1 MSLCLRQLWIFLRS
15 KGDDLSLYVLG
26 DLHLSF
32 GTNKPMNIFK
42 GWGNH
47 VEKITA
53 NWNSLVKDEDTVVV
67 NGDISWATYLEDAE
81 KDFRFI
87 NDNLKG
93 EKIFIKGNHD
103 YWWTTK
109 AKLDAFLRQ
118 NGLDKIKILNNNSYL
133 VDGISVCGTRG
144 WINDGSEP
152 FDQKLLNREAGRIE
166 MSISA
171 AEKLGGTPT
180 VFIHYPPIFGNEKNN
195 YIIDV
200 LQKHGIKD
208 CYYGHVHGAA
218 VKKAFMGECEGIS
231 YHIAS
236 CDCVN
241 FTPVLVKD

>member
-1 MSLCLRQLWIFLRS
+1 M
-15 KGDDLSLYVLG
+15 SLYVLG

-32 GTNKPMNIFK
+32 SADKPMNIFK

-53 NWNSLVKDEDTVVV
+53 NWNGLVKDEDTVVI
-67 NGDISWATYLEDAE
+67 NGDISWATYLEDTE
-81 KDFRFI
+81 RDFRFI

-93 EKIFIKGNHD
+93 KKIFIKGNHD

-109 AKLDAFLRQ
+109 SKLDAFLQ
-118 NGLDKIKILNNNSYL
+118 AKGLDKIQILNNNSYL
-133 VDGISVCGTRG
+133 IGEIAVCGTRG

-152 FDQKLLNREAGRIE
+152 FDQKLLNREAGRLD
-166 MSISA
+166 MSITA
-171 AEKLGGTPT
+171 AKKLGGKPI
-180 VFIHYPPIFGNEKNN
+180 VFIHYPPIFGDEKNY
-195 YIIDV
+195 YIIEV

-208 CYYGHVHGAA
+208 CYYGHVHGPA
-218 VKKAFMGECEGIS
+218 VKKAFTGESDGIN

-241 FTPVLVKD
+241 FTPVLVRE

>member
-1 MSLCLRQLWIFLRS
+1 M
-15 KGDDLSLYVLG
+15 SLYVLG

-32 GTNKPMNIFK
+32 SANKPMNIFK

-53 NWNSLVKDEDTVVV
+53 NWNGLVKDEDTVVI

-93 EKIFIKGNHD
+93 KKIFIKGNHD

-109 AKLDAFLRQ
+109 SKLDAFLQ
-118 NGLDKIKILNNNSYL
+118 AKGLDKIQILNNNSYL
-133 VDGISVCGTRG
+133 IGGIAVCGTRG

-152 FDQKLLNREAGRIE
+152 FDQKLLNREAGRLD
-166 MSISA
+166 MSITA
-171 AEKLGGTPT
+171 AKKLGGEPT
-180 VFIHYPPIFGNEKNN
+180 VFIHYPPVFGDEKNY
-195 YIIDV
+195 YIIEV

-208 CYYGHVHGAA
+208 CYYGHVHGPA
-218 VKKAFMGECEGIS
+218 VKKAFTGESDGIN

-241 FTPVLVKD
+241 FTPVSVRE

>member
-1 MSLCLRQLWIFLRS
+1 M
-15 KGDDLSLYVLG
+15 G

-32 GTNKPMNIFK
+32 STQKPMSIFK

-53 NWNSLVKDEDTVVV
+53 NWNRLVKDDDTVVI
-67 NGDISWATYLEDAE
+67 NGDISWATYLEDTE

-93 EKIFIKGNHD
+93 KKIFIKGNHD

-109 AKLDAFLRQ
+109 SKLDAFLQ
-118 NGLDKIKILNNNSYL
+118 VKGLDKIQILNNNSYL
-133 VDGISVCGTRG
+133 VEDVAVCGTRG

-152 FDQKLLNREAGRIE
+152 FDQKLLNREAGRLD
-166 MSISA
+166 MSITA
-171 AEKLGGTPT
+171 AKKLGGEPV
-180 VFIHYPPIFGNEKNN
+180 VFIHYPPVFGDEKNY

-200 LQKHGIKD
+200 LKKHEIRE
-208 CYYGHVHGAA
+208 CYYGHVHGPA
-218 VKKAFMGECEGIS
+218 VKKAFVGECDGIN
-231 YHIAS
+231 YQIAS

-241 FTPVLVKD
+241 FTPVSVRE

>member
-1 MSLCLRQLWIFLRS
+1 M
-15 KGDDLSLYVLG
+15 SLYVLG

-32 GTNKPMNIFK
+32 SANKPMNIFK

-53 NWNSLVKDEDTVVV
+53 NWNGLVKDEDTVVI
-67 NGDISWATYLEDAE
+67 NGDISWATYLEDTE
-81 KDFRFI
+81 RDFRFI

-93 EKIFIKGNHD
+93 KKIFIKGNHD

-109 AKLDAFLRQ
+109 SKLDAFLQ
-118 NGLDKIKILNNNSYL
+118 AKGLDKIQILNNNSYL
-133 VDGISVCGTRG
+133 IGEIAVCGTRG

-152 FDQKLLNREAGRIE
+152 FDQKLLNREAGRLD
-166 MSISA
+166 MSITA
-171 AEKLGGTPT
+171 AKKLGGKPI
-180 VFIHYPPIFGNEKNN
+180 VFIHYPPIFGDEKNY
-195 YIIDV
+195 YIIEV

-208 CYYGHVHGAA
+208 CYYGHVHGPA
-218 VKKAFMGECEGIS
+218 VKKAFTGESDGIN

-241 FTPVLVKD
+241 FTPVLVRE

>member
-1 MSLCLRQLWIFLRS
+1 M
-15 KGDDLSLYVLG
+15 SLYVLG

-32 GTNKPMNIFK
+32 SANKPMNIFK

-53 NWNSLVKDEDTVVV
+53 NWNGLVKDEDTVVI
-67 NGDISWATYLEDAE
+67 NGDISWATYLEDTE
-81 KDFRFI
+81 RDFRFI

-93 EKIFIKGNHD
+93 KKIFIKGNHD

-109 AKLDAFLRQ
+109 SKLDAFLQ
-118 NGLDKIKILNNNSYL
+118 AKGLDKIQILNNNSYL
-133 VDGISVCGTRG
+133 IGKIAVCGTRG

-152 FDQKLLNREAGRIE
+152 FDQKLLNREAGRLD
-166 MSISA
+166 MSITA
-171 AEKLGGTPT
+171 AKKLGGKPI
-180 VFIHYPPIFGNEKNN
+180 VFIHYPPIFGDEKNY
-195 YIIDV
+195 YIIEV

-208 CYYGHVHGAA
+208 CYYGHVHGPA
-218 VKKAFMGECEGIS
+218 VKKAFTGESDGIN

-241 FTPVLVKD
+241 FTPVLVRE